1 MRFVP
6 EGYFSSPEDNIT
18 PGVVSLA
25 NALHRKPY
33 SSGEHRNPNWVL
45 DYSLTPC
52 GSVRVGSPDSPY
64 KPRPGG
70 IGHLYAPRTSY
81 WEESPESALPS
92 RSCYIVFRG
101 GEALGFERF
110 FTGEFRFARIT
121 DDSRRLERII
131 CPGVGKALHGGYF
144 QAQIVLYQVAGILQ
158 SLRPGDEPGQW
169 VLPPEDSSGQTADSD
184 WLREAKQYLQSNISR
199 KVTLDSMAHAM
210 NCSKS
215 TLVHRYRSL
224 SGETVWQTLV
234 GLRINAASILLSG
247 GKPLKEVALQTGFY
261 DEFHLSKCF
270 KQHTGQSPRE
280 FTRKIFS

>member
-1 MRFVP
+1 MRFVS
-6 EGYFSSPEDNIT
+6 ECYFASPEDNIR
-18 PGVVSLA
+18 PGVVLLA
-25 NALHRKPY
+25 NALRKQPGT
-33 SSGEHRNPNWVL
+33 SGEHRNPNWVL

-52 GSVRVGSPDSPY
+52 GSTRVGSPDSPY

-70 IGHLYAPRTSY
+70 RGHLYAPGTSY
-81 WEESPESALPS
+81 WETSSESELPS

-101 GEALGFERF
+101 GEELGLERF
-110 FTGEFRFARIT
+110 LTGEFRFAEIT

-131 CPGVGKALHGGYF
+131 CPGVGKALNGGFF
-144 QAQIVLYQVAGILQ
+144 QAQIVLYQLADILQ
-158 SLRPGDEPGQW
+158 SLRSGDEVGQW
-169 VLPPEDSSGQTADSD
+169 ILLPENSSGQTADSD

-199 KVTLDSMAHAM
+199 KVTLDTMANAM

-224 SGETVWQTLV
+224 SGETVWQSLV

-270 KQHTGQSPRE
+270 KLHTGQSPRE